1 MKKLF
6 YRMKLTSYM
15 RIDLKKQNRIKISIQ
30 NFKLIFNALKKH
42 QYVSLVFIFLLNDFF
57 EKCLR
62 VVSGGIIFNLNE
74 SFFCNT
80 YFLSWM

>member
-1 MKKLF
+1 
-6 YRMKLTSYM
+6 MKLTSYM
-15 RIDLKKQNRIKISIQ
+15 RIDLKKQNRIEISMK
-30 NFKLIFNALKKH
+30 NFKLIFNALKKTPIRFPCI
-42 QYVSLVFIFLLNDFF
+42 YFLLNDFF

-62 VVSGGIIFNLNE
+62 GVSGGKIFNLNE

>member
-15 RIDLKKQNRIKISIQ
+15 RIDLKKQNRIEISMQ

-42 QYVSLVFIFLLNDFF
+42 NTFPL
-57 EKCLR
+57 CL
-62 VVSGGIIFNLNE
+62 
-74 SFFCNT
+74 FFC
-80 YFLSWM
+80 

>member
-15 RIDLKKQNRIKISIQ
+15 RIDLKKQNRIEISMK

-42 QYVSLVFIFLLNDFF
+42 QYVSLVFIF
-57 EKCLR
+57 C
-62 VVSGGIIFNLNE
+62 
-74 SFFCNT
+74 
-80 YFLSWM
+80 